1 MNEDPKETYEYIERS
16 TREST
21 DEKKVRKRKILMKIC
36 TNSTV
41 FKVTTNLL
49 C

>member
-21 DEKKVRKRKILMKIC
+21 DEKRLEKEKSL
-36 TNSTV
+36 
-41 FKVTTNLL
+41 
-49 C
+49 